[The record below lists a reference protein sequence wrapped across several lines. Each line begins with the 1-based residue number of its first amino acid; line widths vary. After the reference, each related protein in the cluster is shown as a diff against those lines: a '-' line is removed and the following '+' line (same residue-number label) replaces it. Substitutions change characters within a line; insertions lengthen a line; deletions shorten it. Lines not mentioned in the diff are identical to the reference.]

1 MQIRS
6 AVFELSAPDLA
17 SCPESAL
24 PEFAFI
30 GRSNV
35 GKSSMINLLTGR
47 KDLAKVS
54 ATPGKTRLIN
64 FFLINDRWHLID
76 LPGYGYAKVSKDA
89 REIFADFIADY
100 LANRPGLRH
109 LFVLIDSRLD
119 PQAIDLDFLQWA
131 IDHAVP
137 FSIVFTKADKMKP
150 NALKKSVATFL
161 DALAL
166 LIQPLPEHFVTSS
179 KLRQGRNEILGT
191 INTHLSRRPENE
203 ESVN

>member
-1 MQIRS
+1 MKIRTAIFERS
-6 AVFELSAPDLA
+6 APSLQA
-17 SCPESAL
+17 CPPSVL

-35 GKSSMINLLTGR
+35 GKSSMINLLTGK

-64 FFLINDRWHLID
+64 FFRINDAWQLID
-76 LPGYGYAKVSKDA
+76 LPGYGYAKVA
-89 REIFADFIADY
+89 ETERAAFTDFISDY
-100 LANRPGLRH
+100 LLNRENLRH
-109 LFVLIDSRLD
+109 LFVLIDSRLE

-131 IDHAVP
+131 LEHAVP

-161 DALAL
+161 EALAL
-166 LIQPLPEHFVTSS
+166 LVQPLPEHFVTSS
-179 KLRQGRNEILGT
+179 KLKQGKDEVLGA
-191 INTHLSRRPENE
+191 INTHLSHRPKNE
-203 ESVN
+203 EFAG